1 MNKDEMKM
9 IEEMAK
15 TIVDCGMSD
24 CVFCNGKHKCIY
36 YKSAEL
42 LHNADYRKVGE
53 DEIVIKKSEFER
65 FQRIENTLKRIST
78 VSPTEA
84 EVENKALKETI
95 AIILAQKR
103 NIWGRYNEKCKEFE
117 GAKQE
122 TAREILQELYDEAIS
137 YVCKVVELTTF
148 QIEQRAK
155 EKGIELEKDNG
166 QRRNI

>member
-122 TAREILQELYDEAIS
+122 TAREILHKIKDYIDNGMGGYL
-137 YVCKVVELTTF
+137 L
-148 QIEQRAK
+148 IERENIIDLAK
-155 EKGIELEKDNG
+155 ALGIELDEKKCV
-166 QRRNI
+166 